1 MRRFGIT
8 LLSICLFI
16 SVASAQ
22 KKLLDKI
29 VAVVGNSIILK
40 SDIETQY
47 TSYLVN
53 NGTPNPDIKC
63 QIAVNLVSQKLLA
76 AQAVIDSIIVKED
89 EVDNEVDRRW
99 RNMVQRA
106 GGEDKV
112 EAFLG
117 RSGLQYKDDIRGD
130 VKELLTAE
138 RMRSKITE
146 KINTTP
152 QDVEKFYKA
161 IAKDSIPTI
170 NKEVEVAEIEIDPKL
185 NKEEKA
191 AYRQKAED
199 LLARVKKGEDF
210 GTLATLYSQDPGS
223 APLGGDLGFQ
233 DRNGLVKEFAAMA
246 FRLKAGDISP
256 VFETDFG
263 FHFLQVIERRGEQ
276 VHTRHILIT
285 PKITAESIDRAS
297 LKADTVYRKLLD
309 AENEA
314 KKEIA
319 AAAAPVL
326 KRNAEKAVDPGTK
339 KTIVNQADVFSSAA
353 AFYSDNKDT
362 KYNGGM
368 LLNQDNVQVRTTL
381 IPTNR
386 LDPQVALVIDT
397 MKVGGISKPQL
408 VIDNTGKRSYKIFY
422 LKTVIDAH
430 KANLAQDF
438 PRIKDAASEAK
449 IARTMSEWF
458 DKKRKETYIKIDPEY
473 QSCPQLKGW
482 ATPVTAQVNNP

>member
-53 NGTPNPDIKC
+53 NGQPNPDIKC
-63 QIAVNLVSQKLLA
+63 QITVNLVSQKLLA
-76 AQAVIDSIIVKED
+76 AQAVIDSIMVKED

-138 RMRSKITE
+138 RMRAKITE

-152 QDVEKFYKA
+152 QDVDKFYKA

-233 DRNGLVKEFAAMA
+233 DRNGVVKEFAAMA
-246 FRLKAGDISP
+246 FKLKTGDVSP
-256 VFETDFG
+256 VFESEFG

-285 PKITAESIDRAS
+285 PKITSESIDRAA
-297 LKADTVYRKLLD
+297 LKADTVYNAVIK
-309 AENEA
+309 A
-314 KKEIA
+314 KK
-319 AAAAPVL
+319 
-326 KRNAEKAVDPGTK
+326 GS
-339 KTIVNQADVFSSAA
+339 DVFASAA
-353 AFYSDNKDT
+353 VFYSDNKET
-362 KYNGGM
+362 KFNGGM
-368 LLNQDNVQVRTTL
+368 MLNQDNVQVRTTL

-397 MKVGGISKPQL
+397 MKVGQISKPQL

-438 PRIKDAASEAK
+438 PRIKDAANEAK

-458 DKKRKETYIKIDPEY
+458 DKRRKETYIKIDPEY

-482 ATPVTAQVNNP
+482 ATPVSAQVNNP